1 MPPPGD
7 RRLRAVF
14 LFSQFHQSF
23 QKMRKR
29 MQVIEMIR
37 RSVSSKTLHFE
48 MMLPGKAELL
58 HPQRP
63 PPQDRPAR
71 ERQFL

>member
-1 MPPPGD
+1 
-7 RRLRAVF
+7 
-14 LFSQFHQSF
+14 
-23 QKMRKR
+23 MRKR
-29 MQVIEMIR
+29 MQVIEVIR
-37 RSVSSKTLHFE
+37 RSVSGKTLHFE